1 MSELD
6 EQLTQEEE
14 VTSIDYNN
22 YTDEQLQSCI
32 TQLQGYADEH
42 TQKAQDIETEV
53 NSIDTT
59 QDNMKMYVSYA
70 RSTINRLNRIVEDY
84 VSRIEVL
91 QNIIDARAREA
102 EKEQAITDYNELD
115 AYCQTTYG
123 MTIAELT
130 SKMNQ

>member
-1 MSELD
+1 MSDELN
-6 EQLTQEEE
+6 T
-14 VTSIDYNN
+14 IDYNN

-32 TQLQGYADEH
+32 TQLQGYIDEYN
-42 TQKAQDIETEV
+42 QKAQDIDTEA

-84 VSRIEVL
+84 NNRIAVL
-91 QNIIDARAREA
+91 QAIIDARAKEA
-102 EKEQAITDYNELD
+102 EKEQATTDFNELD

-123 MTIAELT
+123 MTIAELM
-130 SKMNQ
+130 SKMNE